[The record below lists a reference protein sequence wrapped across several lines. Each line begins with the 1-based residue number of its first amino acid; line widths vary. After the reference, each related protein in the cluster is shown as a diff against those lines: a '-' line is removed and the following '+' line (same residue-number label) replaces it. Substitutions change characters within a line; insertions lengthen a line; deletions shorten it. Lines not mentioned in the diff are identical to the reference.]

1 VRLVM
6 RGQQQLLMQ
15 LSQFRGALEESEEE
29 VVMERVENVEI
40 SNEEE
45 VNLRKNIEDLNY
57 LNGKMR
63 N

>member
-1 VRLVM
+1 M

-29 VVMERVENVEI
+29 KIEERMETVEI

-45 VNLRKNIEDLNY
+45 LNLRKNIEDLNY

>member
-1 VRLVM
+1 M

>member
-1 VRLVM
+1 
-6 RGQQQLLMQ
+6 
-15 LSQFRGALEESEEE
+15 LEESEEE